1 MNRYMSKVWR
11 AVAVVMV
18 LVVGVMV
25 RDAQAQQ
32 GQHEATVTQ
41 GPPLTFDTPLSK
53 VYITDHDGT
62 LVQGTLVSLG
72 SDVIVVMVGEQTQSV
87 PWADVAKLERRG
99 DGVKDGALTG
109 LAIGGGIP
117 LVAGLLAQKTYQRGT
132 DQGQASGLWFAFV
145 AFYMAP
151 IGTAAGVLFDAMVV
165 GRTTVYTA
173 PKPAGKSTSRVSLSS
188 LSRERVA
195 ARWQLTW

>member
-11 AVAVVMV
+11 AVVMV

-32 GQHEATVTQ
+32 GQPEVTVTQ

-99 DGVKDGALTG
+99 DSVKDGALTG
-109 LAIGGGIP
+109 LAIGGGVP
-117 LVAGLLAQKTYQRGT
+117 LVAGLIAQKTYQRGT

-151 IGTAAGVLFDAMVV
+151 IGTAAGALFDAMVV

-188 LSRERVA
+188 LSRDRVA

>member
-1 MNRYMSKVWR
+1 MNRYMSNAWY

-18 LVVGVMV
+18 LVVGVTV

-32 GQHEATVTQ
+32 GQSEVMVTQ

-53 VYITDHDGT
+53 VYLTNHDGM

-72 SDVIVVMVGEQTQSV
+72 SDVIVVMVGGQTQSV

-99 DGVKDGALTG
+99 DSVKNGALTG
-109 LAIGGGIP
+109 LAIGAGVP
-117 LVAGLLAQKTYQRGT
+117 LVAGLLFEANARRTAFPGT
-132 DQGQASGLWFAFV
+132 LWV
-145 AFYMAP
+145 AAAIATFTAP
-151 IGTAAGVLFDAMVV
+151 IGTAAGALFDAMVV

-173 PKPAGKSTSRVSLSS
+173 PKPAGKSTSRLSLSS
-188 LSRERVA
+188 LSRDRVA